1 MIGGPARLMAVLA
14 FAAATHAQGAV
25 AAAGDRFVP
34 NDPAFVVANIRQVM
48 RDEKLRALVGAWR
61 AEPAAEGP
69 AVALAEALLQRARI
83 LREPSYVGR
92 AEAVLAPVVGKR
104 GASLASRRLY
114 AETLQYRHEFAAA
127 EDVLDEVLRAAPRD
141 AAARAQRASVRLVR
155 GDFPGARAD
164 CAQLAAGGGTGS
176 GIGIACLAEAYAGS
190 GKIEQAQA
198 LLRAYPLDQDSAG
211 AAERAYLLTVRA
223 ELRERA
229 QDLNCAIAD
238 YGAALELAPRDDSI
252 RAALAD
258 ALAARGDAQDAAAL
272 LEVERPSLA
281 LLVRSASVAA
291 GTKRDQLRE
300 RAAAW
305 LALETA
311 RGDAVHNRE
320 AALLALQAGD
330 AGRALAAARANFNV
344 QRELPD
350 VRVLARAAVAAHDLP
365 AQQQLRD
372 WLRSTGFTDA
382 VAESILSGAARG

>member
-1 MIGGPARLMAVLA
+1 MIGGPARVMAVLA
-14 FAAATHAQGAV
+14 FAAATQV

-48 RDEKLRALVGAWR
+48 PDEELRGLVGAWR
-61 AEPAAEGP
+61 AGPTAESP
-69 AVALAEALLQRARI
+69 AVALAEALLQRARL

-92 AEAVLAPVVGKR
+92 AEAVLAPVAGKR
-104 GASLASRRLY
+104 GAGVASRRLY

-127 EDVLDEVLRAAPRD
+127 EDLLDGVLHAAPRD

-164 CAQLAAGGGTGS
+164 CAQLAAGGGGGS
-176 GIGIACLAEAYAGS
+176 AIGIACLAEAYAGS

-198 LLRAYPLDQDSAG
+198 LLRTYPLDRDPAR

-229 QDLNCAIAD
+229 QDPNGAIAD

-258 ALAARGDAQDAAAL
+258 ALAARGDVQAAAAL

-281 LLVRSASVAA
+281 LLVRSAAVAA
-291 GTKRDQLRE
+291 GTKRE
-300 RAAAW
+300 
-305 LALETA
+305 
-311 RGDAVHNRE
+311 
-320 AALLALQAGD
+320 
-330 AGRALAAARANFNV
+330 
-344 QRELPD
+344 
-350 VRVLARAAVAAHDLP
+350 
-365 AQQQLRD
+365 QLRD
-372 WLRSTGFTDA
+372 WLRSSGFTDA
-382 VAESILSGAARG
+382 VAESILSGALRS